1 MSNVKEKLKEWFLPN
16 ENDRSIIETDNFKRS
31 FDSKKNNETKFI
43 QIPRE
48 NITYTKQPQIY
59 TLKHYLEVQEVAKAL
74 ICNQDV
80 IVDITN
86 LDNKQKYR
94 AIDFL
99 SGVIFVIDGYRKKL
113 DFNIYLFSREK
124 I

>member
-1 MSNVKEKLKEWFLPN
+1 MSNVKEKIKEWFLPN

-31 FDSKKNNETKFI
+31 FEKKKENTISFI
-43 QIPRE
+43 KPPHE
-48 NITYTKQPQIY
+48 NIIYTRQPQIY
-59 TLKHYLEVQEVAKAL
+59 TLKHHLEVQEAAKAL

-86 LDNKQKYR
+86 LDNKQKYS

-99 SGVIFVIDGYRKKL
+99 SGVIFVLDGYRKKL